1 MSDLDDYIAAA
12 AAAQERSAEGDREV
26 EKGYYFRSD
35 HFELARNSSRSGTGS
50 APVREAGAD
59 AR

>member
-1 MSDLDDYIAAA
+1 LISRALHAG
-12 AAAQERSAEGDREV
+12 AEGDREV